1 MGCKRNQK
9 VLTVEVLPTEDKSQF
24 VGSPFD
30 WFGIESHPDYMD
42 LTEEQIANRHIF
54 WDAMFGHGFKGID
67 SEWWHFTLKD
77 EPFPDTYFTFP
88 VKQL

>member
-1 MGCKRNQK
+1 LRIFYPITASLQ
-9 VLTVEVLPTEDKSQF
+9 SA
-24 VGSPFD
+24 
-30 WFGIESHPDYMD
+30 
-42 LTEEQIANRHIF
+42 IALDSFLEGLFRGELLVVSTT
-54 WDAMFGHGFKGID
+54 GHD